1 MTALLWCAVVCRDFL
16 AEMAKP
22 EQAEIV
28 SMVHD
33 LVRKRHGLS
42 DALPTSSS
50 SFTGGAGAGAGTAA
64 LADADSR
71 GAGATAT
78 TAASGAIVTPSP
90 AAAGVP
96 SPQAFLDTDN
106 PSTRYRTALCSK
118 VFRQMLPNLFR
129 VCERHG
135 LYSTMTFPEFLVFLR
150 ETFSQ
155 RQCRIAIARVRGF
168 LVCPEIANMEPEVVR
183 RRNGCALKC
192 YDWMKSNADTVF
204 SYLRTRSELRY
215 SGCGSTC

>member
-1 MTALLWCAVVCRDFL
+1 MVCRDFL

-50 SFTGGAGAGAGTAA
+50 SFTGGAGAGTAA
-64 LADADSR
+64 VADGDAGGP
-71 GAGATAT
+71 GAAATA
-78 TAASGAIVTPSP
+78 AASGAMVTPSP